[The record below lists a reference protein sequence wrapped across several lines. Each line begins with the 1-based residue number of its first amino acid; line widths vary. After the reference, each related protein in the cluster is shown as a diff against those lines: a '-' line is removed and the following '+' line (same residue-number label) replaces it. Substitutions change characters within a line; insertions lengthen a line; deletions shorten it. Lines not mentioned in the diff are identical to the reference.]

1 MENINIYKYSRL
13 SQSEILNLCKRAE
26 SNLFDYFEIV
36 DEIIKNVEENK
47 ENALVE
53 YSKKLDNVKSG
64 LREFKVSEEEFS
76 RAHDLIDDFDTDQL
90 GQRQIKA
97 CRSAGLPDNVCAH
110 GQI

>member
-26 SNLFDYFEIV
+26 SNLSGYFEIV

-53 YSKKLDNVKSG
+53 YSKKLDKVKSG
-64 LREFKVSEEEFS
+64 LQEFS
-76 RAHDLIDDFDTDQL
+76 HPRNPL
-90 GQRQIKA
+90 
-97 CRSAGLPDNVCAH
+97 SGLPSSGSCIRSFASISILAQDV
-110 GQI
+110 QSI

>member
-26 SNLFDYFEIV
+26 SNLSDYFEIV

-53 YSKKLDNVKSG
+53 YSRS
-64 LREFKVSEEEFS
+64 
-76 RAHDLIDDFDTDQL
+76 LIT
-90 GQRQIKA
+90 
-97 CRSAGLPDNVCAH
+97 
-110 GQI
+110 

>member
-26 SNLFDYFEIV
+26 SNLSDYFEIV

-53 YSKKLDNVKSG
+53 YSKKLDKVKSG

-76 RAHDLIDDFDTDQL
+76 RAYDLIDEGMKEALIF
-90 GQRQIKA
+90 
-97 CRSAGLPDNVCAH
+97 CSANVS
-110 GQI
+110 

>member
-26 SNLFDYFEIV
+26 SNLSDYYEIV
-36 DEIIKNVEENK
+36 DQIIKNVEENK

-64 LREFKVSEEEFS
+64 LQEFFGW
-76 RAHDLIDDFDTDQL
+76 DFDIFFEHATVAPGVQV
-90 GQRQIKA
+90 GAQPPVIVNIK
-97 CRSAGLPDNVCAH
+97 DWFF
-110 GQI
+110 QD